1 MPGAG
6 GHHNPVMQ
14 DNNKPAAIFL
24 MGPTAMGKTELAM
37 TLHERFPVD
46 LINVDSSQVYRG
58 MDIGTAK
65 PSKEELARVPHRLI
79 DIRDPAESY
88 SVADFCDD
96 AVREMQQITASGRIP
111 LLVGGTMFYFHALE
125 HGLAELPAADE
136 AVRQQLLEQ
145 AEELGWPAMHAR
157 LAEIDPEM
165 AERLQPNDKQRVQR
179 ALEIF
184 EITGQAASS
193 LQQDK
198 KSKLQDYNL
207 VKIAICPDNREKLHR
222 RIETRFQQMLQQGLL
237 EEVEKLFKRGDLGPD
252 RPSMRT
258 VGYRQVWQYLS
269 QSIDYTEM
277 EQRGVIATRQLA
289 KRQMTWIRG
298 YQDLHRLEGEISGL
312 IDPAIEYLQDRLQIK
327 G

>member
-1 MPGAG
+1 MS
-6 GHHNPVMQ
+6 
-14 DNNKPAAIFL
+14 DNNRDTAIFL
-24 MGPTAMGKTELAM
+24 MGPTAMGKTRLAM
-37 TLHERFPVD
+37 ALHDRFPVD
-46 LINVDSSQVYRG
+46 IVNVDSSQVYCG

-65 PSKEELARVPHRLI
+65 PSREELVRVPHRLI

-88 SVADFCDD
+88 SAADFCDD

-125 HGLAELPAADE
+125 FGLAELPAADE
-136 AVRQQLLEQ
+136 AVRQQLLKQ
-145 AEELGWPAMHAR
+145 AEQLGWPEMHAR
-157 LAEIDPEM
+157 LARVDAEM
-165 AERLQPNDKQRVQR
+165 AKRLAPNDKQRIQR

-193 LQQDK
+193 LQQHK
-198 KSKLQDYNL
+198 KSKLPPYNL
-207 VKIAICPDNREKLHR
+207 VKIAICPDRREKLHE
-222 RIETRFQQMLQQGLL
+222 RIALRFQHMLQQGLL
-237 EEVEKLFKRGDLGPD
+237 EEVEKLFNRGDLGPD

-269 QSIDYTEM
+269 HSIDYTEM

-298 YQDLHRLEGEISGL
+298 YKGLHCLEGDISDL

-327 G
+327 E

>member
-1 MPGAG
+1 
-6 GHHNPVMQ
+6 
-14 DNNKPAAIFL
+14 

-37 TLHERFPVD
+37 ALHDRFPVD
-46 LINVDSSQVYRG
+46 IINVDSSQVYRG

-65 PSKEELARVPHRLI
+65 PGKEELARVPHRLI

-88 SVADFCDD
+88 SAADFCDD

-125 HGLAELPAADE
+125 FGLAELPAADE
-136 AVRQQLLEQ
+136 AVRARLLKQ
-145 AEELGWPAMHAR
+145 AEEVGWPEMHAR
-157 LAEIDPEM
+157 LAEVDPEM
-165 AERLQPNDKQRVQR
+165 ATRLEPNDRQRVQR
-179 ALEIF
+179 ALEIY

-193 LQQDK
+193 LQQHK
-198 KSKLQDYNL
+198 KSRLPAYNL
-207 VKIAICPDNREKLHR
+207 VKMAICPDNREKLHE
-222 RIETRFQQMLQQGLL
+222 RIAIRFQQMLQQGLV
-237 EEVEKLFKRGDLGPD
+237 EEVEKLFNRGDLGPD
-252 RPSMRT
+252 KPSMRT

-298 YQDLHRLEGEISGL
+298 YQGLHCLEGEISGL
-312 IDPAIEYLQDRLQIK
+312 IDPAIEFLQDRLQIK
-327 G
+327 A